1 MIGKDIAKAVA
12 VLNNDDLIGFP
23 TETVYGL
30 AANAF
35 SSLAVNKIYQLK
47 NRPTTN
53 PLIVHTHSIEAA
65 TKYTRTL
72 NPAAFKLAKSFWPG
86 PLTLLLP
93 KNNLIPECVT
103 SGSPLV
109 AIRVP
114 NHPIALEL
122 LNALDFPLVAP
133 SANPYTRIS
142 PTNAQ
147 MVDDYFGMGL
157 PYILDGG
164 SCSKGIEST
173 IVGFEGDKPIIYRQ
187 GAISIDAIEFVI
199 GKVKLENE
207 IQQEIVTPGMS
218 KLHYAPKTKM
228 HIVDDLLDFMHAFP
242 NLKVGFIGTGDKFFC
257 HPNLKFVSLTE
268 SNDLEEASKN
278 LYQSMYYLD
287 SLGLDCIVIKKFP
300 EHGIGRSM
308 NDRLAR
314 ATCQGFV

>member
-1 MIGKDIAKAVA
+1 MFGKDISKAVA
-12 VLNNDDLIGFP
+12 FLNKDDLIGFP

-35 SSLAVNKIYQLK
+35 SIAAVQKIYQLK
-47 NRPTTN
+47 KRPTSN
-53 PLIVHTHSIEAA
+53 PLILHTHSVEAA
-65 TKYTRTL
+65 VKYTSKM
-72 NPAAFKLAKSFWPG
+72 NPAAIKLAKSFWPG

-93 KNNLIPECVT
+93 KNNLIPDCVT

-114 NHPIALEL
+114 NHPVALAL
-122 LNALDFPLVAP
+122 LTALDYPLVAP

-147 MVDDYFGMGL
+147 MVDDYFGESL

-164 SCSKGIEST
+164 SCAKGIESA
-173 IVGFEGDKPIIYRQ
+173 IVGFDGDSPIVFRQ
-187 GAISIDAIEFVI
+187 GAISIDAIEFVV
-199 GKVKLENE
+199 GKVKMKHEVK
-207 IQQEIVTPGMS
+207 QEIVTPGMT

-228 HIVDDLLDFMHAFP
+228 HIIENLLDFMNVSP
-242 NLKVGFIGTGDKFFC
+242 NHKVGFIGMGDRHIC
-257 HPNLKFVSLTE
+257 HPNLVFVSLSE
-268 SNDLEEASKN
+268 NNDLEEASMN
-278 LYQSMYYLD
+278 LYQSMYILD

-308 NDRLAR
+308 NDRIRR
-314 ATCQGFV
+314 ATYVSSE